1 MLKTLIVASSRPN
14 VGLLRKFKVSRDT
27 LRKVF
32 RELVTLL
39 LLTGDFISNFSQVQL
54 QIINSNLNDH
64 CKQRPLKTLIIIIAA
79 LHIRKLTQADVSPN
93 CSPIEIAKS
102 QN

>member
-1 MLKTLIVASSRPN
+1 MASSRPN
-14 VGLLRKFKVSRDT
+14 ILRRFKVSRDS

-39 LLTGDFISNFSQVQL
+39 LLTGDFISNFLQVQL

-64 CKQRPLKTLIIIIAA
+64 CTQRPLIT
-79 LHIRKLTQADVSPN
+79 
-93 CSPIEIAKS
+93 E
-102 QN
+102 

>member
-1 MLKTLIVASSRPN
+1 MASSRPN
-14 VGLLRKFKVSRDT
+14 ILRRFKVSRDS

-39 LLTGDFISNFSQVQL
+39 LLTGDFISNFLQVQL

-64 CKQRPLKTLIIIIAA
+64 FTQRPLIT
-79 LHIRKLTQADVSPN
+79 
-93 CSPIEIAKS
+93 E
-102 QN
+102 